1 MKNHFLFFFLLCSLL
16 FAACAPEQR
25 TYEYLEIGN
34 QKWMSEN
41 LNNKTYAD
49 GSAINFFGEDG
60 DKWEAD
66 TDGAYAW
73 YNNDQEMGEIYGAL
87 YNWHAVN
94 NPRNICPEGWR
105 VPTDEDWKELE
116 SFLGMASGELDHT
129 GMRQAGNIGG
139 KLKDTRTGGEEH
151 PYWMAPNEAASDEV
165 GFTALAA
172 GEKNP
177 NGSYGNLG
185 LNGTFWTLTEDGSNE
200 LRAIY
205 RNLGARHGGIYRLSA
220 PKNYGFS
227 VRCIKVD

>member
-1 MKNHFLFFFLLCSLL
+1 MKNHLL
-16 FAACAPEQR
+16 FLSLFSGLLLASCAPDQK
-25 TYEYLEIGN
+25 TYDYLEIGN

-41 LNNKTYAD
+41 LSSRTYAD
-49 GSAINFFGEDG
+49 GRAINFFAED
-60 DKWEAD
+60 DAKWEAD
-66 TDGAYAW
+66 VEGAYAW
-73 YNNDQEMGEIYGAL
+73 YNNDQDLGKKYGAL
-87 YNWHAVN
+87 YNWYAVN

-116 SFLGMASGELDHT
+116 AFLGMVSRDLDHT
-129 GMRQAGNIGG
+129 GMRQEGNIGG
-139 KLKDTRTGGEEH
+139 KLKHTHTAGEEH
-151 PYWMAPNEAASDEV
+151 PFWMAPNEAASDEV
-165 GFTALAA
+165 GFSALAA

-177 NGSYGNLG
+177 NGSYSNLG
-185 LNGTFWTLTEDGSNE
+185 LNGTFWTMTEDENNE